1 MGHSEEV
8 SIIIFTMSERND
20 SNVVRT
26 TNTAPTCDQF
36 SHFYHFN
43 SETSR
48 SVAKEQTEPH
58 DRQEELQ
65 QFTEDQTEKTKQ
77 KKQAGILTWL
87 RKRVSLNS
95 ESEVTTWLT
104 APMGTAHNR
113 TSKEVKDNVIIT
125 QVKRMPTYRC
135 VSLPPGCIPTE
146 VLLVAEGTSHVE
158 LDPRSESVSDS
169 KSTRNRRGDVQQRA
183 IVVSRA
189 QRNEEFL
196 PFEVLRNNWV
206 SPN

>member
-1 MGHSEEV
+1 MVDSTHGHCS
-8 SIIIFTMSERND
+8 
-20 SNVVRT
+20 
-26 TNTAPTCDQF
+26 
-36 SHFYHFN
+36 
-43 SETSR
+43 
-48 SVAKEQTEPH
+48 
-58 DRQEELQ
+58 Q
-65 QFTEDQTEKTKQ
+65 QNFE
-77 KKQAGILTWL
+77 G
-87 RKRVSLNS
+87 
-95 ESEVTTWLT
+95 
-104 APMGTAHNR
+104 
-113 TSKEVKDNVIIT
+113 SKENVIIT